1 MREGFREEMGLKT
14 IKSNLGYFTELCIF
28 PKIVHVDLLTSP
40 NICGQIFKAGS
51 DWKYGIEQK
60 QARDWWFQWREHTN
74 KKDRKIKSYFTTTKK
89 EKANANI
96 LLTYCLSCTESQ
108 NLFRIFPHMEAL
120 REKQW
125 CHVSDVQTKD
135 QITFKM

>member
-1 MREGFREEMGLKT
+1 MGVNREDMGLKT
-14 IKSNLGYFTELCIF
+14 IKSNLGYFAELCIF

-51 DWKYGIEQK
+51 EWKYGIEQK
-60 QARDWWFQWREHTN
+60 QARDWWFQGREHTN
-74 KKDRKIKSYFTTTKK
+74 KKDMKIKSYFTTARK

-96 LLTYCLSCTESQ
+96 LLACCLSCTESQ
-108 NLFRIFPHMEAL
+108 NLFRIILHMKAL

-125 CHVSDVQTKD
+125 CHVSDVETKD
-135 QITFKM
+135 QINFKI